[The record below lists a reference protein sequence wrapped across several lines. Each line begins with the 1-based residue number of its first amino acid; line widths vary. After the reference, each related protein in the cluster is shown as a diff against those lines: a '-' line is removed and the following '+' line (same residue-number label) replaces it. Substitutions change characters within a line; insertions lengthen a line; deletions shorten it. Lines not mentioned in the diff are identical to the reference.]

1 MLINWFTVIAQI
13 FNFLILVFLL
23 KHFLYKPILNAI
35 DAREKIIEDKLA
47 AAETDMKTAQK
58 EQKEFKEKN
67 QEFELQR
74 AELFK
79 KAEEEAKEL
88 RVGLLDAAR
97 KDAEDLQTRW
107 EKARINNEQILNQAV
122 RLRTEQEIFA
132 IVRKMLSELSDTSLE
147 ENIID
152 VFIRKFD
159 EFSEVDKA
167 QLKSVAEANPKSI
180 FVRTMFE
187 VSPKQKSLLVNNIK
201 EKLTVNAEV
210 SFETAPELISG
221 IELVIN
227 DQKISWN
234 ISDYLASLEKNMK
247 EFLNKQNRIP
257 LKDEKASE

>member
-1 MLINWFTVIAQI
+1 MMLINWFTVIAQI

-67 QEFELQR
+67 QGFELQR
-74 AELFK
+74 AELFN

-132 IVRKMLSELSDTSLE
+132 IVRKCCQSLQ
-147 ENIID
+147 I
-152 VFIRKFD
+152 
-159 EFSEVDKA
+159 KA
-167 QLKSVAEANPKSI
+167 LKK
-180 FVRTMFE
+180 T
-187 VSPKQKSLLVNNIK
+187 LLMYLYVNLTNLARLIK
-201 EKLTVNAEV
+201 HN
-210 SFETAPELISG
+210 
-221 IELVIN
+221 
-227 DQKISWN
+227 
-234 ISDYLASLEKNMK
+234 
-247 EFLNKQNRIP
+247 
-257 LKDEKASE
+257 

>member
-47 AAETDMKTAQK
+47 VAETDMKTAQK

-88 RVGLLDAAR
+88 RVGLLDAAK

-122 RLRTEQEIFA
+122 RLRTEREIFE
-132 IVRKMLSELSDTSLE
+132 IVRKMLTELSDTSLE
-147 ENIID
+147 ENIIN
-152 VFIRKFD
+152 VFI
-159 EFSEVDKA
+159 
-167 QLKSVAEANPKSI
+167 P
-180 FVRTMFE
+180 
-187 VSPKQKSLLVNNIK
+187 
-201 EKLTVNAEV
+201 
-210 SFETAPELISG
+210 
-221 IELVIN
+221 
-227 DQKISWN
+227 
-234 ISDYLASLEKNMK
+234 
-247 EFLNKQNRIP
+247 
-257 LKDEKASE
+257 